1 MSSISLLGQT
11 ITPEFLGAF
20 NDSSSSENVALS
32 PKTGAIQKRDPASP
46 ALIEWT
52 MSSAG
57 GLRGVYVQYSSA
69 HELPCELL
77 VNGEVIQHNALFE
90 STHSLKLIDWRYQC
104 TVDLPAGDSVVAIRS
119 SGALPHIRTI
129 ALGEPPIQPQASVDD
144 YFQLLSDERTSET
157 PKETLRIKPAS
168 LSGLVEIASTL
179 AGDDAAI
186 RKLGNIAELA
196 VGAVRDHVMNGQA
209 SIPWGG
215 PLNGQRYRQFVFE
228 RLMRSGCDAIVET
241 GTYLGTS
248 TAFFARHRLPVH
260 SCELREEYFA
270 AALSQ
275 LTAFANVTLYLSD
288 SRRFLSELAADPT
301 ADYQRPFFY
310 LDAHWYDDLPLADEI
325 RIIQKRWPQHVIM
338 VDDFCVPEA
347 GYSFDRYPNGLE
359 LTLDHLQKEGI
370 DLGQT
375 AVLFPTATHAAE
387 TSARRGT
394 LVLMPLGL
402 YEQEFAA
409 ERSMFRFV
417 PQEGWDDAAIR
428 AKA

>member
-11 ITPEFLGAF
+11 VKPEFLGTF
-20 NDSSSSENVALS
+20 NDSSSRENVALS
-32 PKTGAIQKRDPASP
+32 PKTSAIQKRDPALPGS
-46 ALIEWT
+46 IEWT
-52 MSSAG
+52 LSSTG
-57 GLRGVYVQYSSA
+57 GPRGIYVQYSSA
-69 HELPCELL
+69 HELPCELV
-77 VNGEVIQHNALFE
+77 VNGEVVQQKALFE

-104 TVDLPAGDSVVAIRS
+104 TVDLPVGESTVAIRS
-119 SGALPHIRTI
+119 SGSMPHVRAI
-129 ALGEPPIQPQASVDD
+129 AIAEPPMRSQASVDD
-144 YFQLLSDERTSET
+144 YFQLLSDERTSEA
-157 PKETLRIKPAS
+157 PKQTLRVQPKS
-168 LSGLVEIASTL
+168 LAGLVGVASGLA
-179 AGDDAAI
+179 ADDAAI
-186 RKLGNIAELA
+186 RKLGNIAQLA
-196 VGAVRDHVMNGQA
+196 VRAVQDHVMNGQA

-275 LTAFANVTLYLSD
+275 LAAFENVTLYLSD
-288 SRRFLSELAADPT
+288 SRRFLADLAADPR
-301 ADYQRPFFY
+301 ANYQRPFFY
-310 LDAHWYDDLPLADEI
+310 LDAHWYDDLPLSDEI
-325 RIIQKRWPQHVIM
+325 RIIQQRWREHIIM

-359 LTLDHLQKEGI
+359 LTLDHLHKEGV
-370 DLGQT
+370 DLSET

-394 LVLMPLGL
+394 LVLMPLSL
-402 YEQEFAA
+402 YEQRFAN
-409 ERSMFRFV
+409 ERSLFRYV
-417 PQEGWDDAAIR
+417 SDKGLKQEPRQADA
-428 AKA
+428 